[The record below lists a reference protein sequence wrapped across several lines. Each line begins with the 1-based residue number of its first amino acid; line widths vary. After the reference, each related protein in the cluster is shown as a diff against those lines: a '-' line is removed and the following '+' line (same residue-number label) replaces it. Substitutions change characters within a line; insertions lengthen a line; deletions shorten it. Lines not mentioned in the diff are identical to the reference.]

1 MRHFSLIERLRAWSA
16 ALPLLLLL
24 AGSYWLS
31 QQVKPLPPESDYK
44 SRHDPDYILE
54 NFSAVTLGEKGS
66 PRFLVAAS
74 RMEHFPDD
82 DTTYLTEP
90 RLTSPYRDKPP
101 VHIRAARGEVSSH
114 GELITLRDSVQVLRE
129 ASAKAAEMRIDTSYL
144 RVVPDDEVAETDRQ
158 VTVTEA
164 HSVTTAVGMKLDSK
178 ARTLKLL
185 SRVRSQYDP
194 AK

>member
-1 MRHFSLIERLRAWSA
+1 MLERLRAWSA
-16 ALPLLLLL
+16 VLPLLVLL

-31 QQVKPLPPESDYK
+31 QQVQPLPPEPDYK
-44 SRHDPDYILE
+44 ARHDPDYILE

-101 VHIRAARGEVSSH
+101 VHIRAASGEVSH
-114 GELITLRDSVQVLRE
+114 NGDQIFLHDNVQVLRD
-129 ASAKAAEMRIDTSYL
+129 ATARTAEMRIDTSYL
-144 RVVPDDEVAETDRQ
+144 HVVPDDEMAETDRL
-158 VTVTEA
+158 VTVTEP
-164 HSVTTAVGMKLDSK
+164 HGVTSAVGMKLDSG

>member
-1 MRHFSLIERLRAWSA
+1 MSHFSLMERLRAWSA

-31 QQVKPLPPESDYK
+31 LQVKPLPPAPDYK
-44 SRHDPDYILE
+44 ARHDPDYILE
-54 NFSAVTLGEKGS
+54 NFSAVTLGVQGS
-66 PRFLVAAS
+66 PRYLVAAS
-74 RMEHFPDD
+74 RMEHYPDND
-82 DTTYLTEP
+82 ATYLTEP

-101 VHIRAARGEVSSH
+101 VHISAERGEVSH
-114 GELITLRDSVQVLRE
+114 NGDEIFLHDNVRVLRE
-129 ASAKAAEMRIDTSYL
+129 ASANAAEMRIDTSYL
-144 RVVPDDEVAETDRQ
+144 HVVPDVETAETNRQ

-178 ARTLKLL
+178 ARSLKLL
-185 SRVRSQYDP
+185 SRVRSQYEP